1 MDFRRHCNRL
11 IFLLAARGSR
21 TPEFQRKTFRED
33 TMRPVSLFHSSVA
46 ALAISAGFVTPALAQ
61 AAPDSSTQ
69 PQAAAPPE
77 IIVTAE
83 RREENLQKVPLA
95 ATALTG
101 DQLEG
106 KAVQSLEDL
115 QYAAPAVS
123 ITDQGLTQSVNIRG
137 IGIASGSPAVAN
149 GVATYID
156 GIFQPPIVTSS
167 SFYDIGSI
175 EVLRG
180 PQGTLVGSD
189 STGGAIFI
197 TTANP

>member
-1 MDFRRHCNRL
+1 MKATN
-11 IFLLAARGSR
+11 LLCLSA
-21 TPEFQRKTFRED
+21 
-33 TMRPVSLFHSSVA
+33 A
-46 ALAISAGFVTPALAQ
+46 ALAISAAAAFPASAQ
-61 AAPDSSTQ
+61 SAPDSADQ
-69 PQAAAPPE
+69 EKAKEAPPE

-83 RREENLQKVPLA
+83 RREENLQDVPIA

-101 DQLEG
+101 DQLDG

-115 QYAAPAVS
+115 QYAAPSVS
-123 ITDQGLTQSVNIRG
+123 ITDQGLTQSVNLRG

-180 PQGTLVGSD
+180 PQGTLVGSN

-197 TTANP
+197 NTANPVEFIGCAFHTSWFQLHP